1 MRLLAA
7 AFGAAFLLAAVPA
20 AAQPQPCMTAAEVAA
35 RVLAAVHDASEH
47 TMRGAEAKV
56 FMDRLNA
63 MPPTTAYTADDVMIF
78 TAPSKQPYALL
89 VTLEHG
95 CVNRH
100 GNLPLAALRQ
110 LLGDGA

>member
-1 MRLLAA
+1 M
-7 AFGAAFLLAAVPA
+7 
-20 AAQPQPCMTAAEVAA
+20 
-35 RVLAAVHDASEH
+35 RVLAAAAMAALCAAPPLAIADQHCTTAKEVAAMVFDKVSDASEH

-63 MPPTTAYTADDVMIF
+63 MPPTTTYTADEVMIF

-100 GNLPLAALRQ
+100 GDLPLAALRR